1 MVLQSLKQLMLI
13 IILFKMGDLFFS
25 IVSQYSV
32 ATYQLAAE
40 NGMTIWSRLVLGGT
54 VESLSSW
61 SMYMGC

>member
-25 IVSQYSV
+25 IASQYSV

-40 NGMTIWSRLVLGGT
+40 NGMTI
-54 VESLSSW
+54 
-61 SMYMGC
+61 